1 MNIDELWPLIVEAG
15 QEHNFVLRPTAMPDH
30 LPSAA
35 TVVEPAADDSGRW
48 VVYFTERGE
57 IMDPQYFADE
67 DAACQ
72 FAYSRATAPQPP
84 ARTLTAAEREQA
96 DEFGAQAERER
107 RQMLI
112 DAGYDP
118 DTMQKL

>member
-15 QEHNFVLRPTAMPDH
+15 QEHNFVLRRTAMPDH

-48 VVYFTERGE
+48 VVYFTERGD
-57 IMDPQYFADE
+57 IMDPQYFPDE
-67 DAACQ
+67 DAACR
-72 FAYSRATAPQPP
+72 FAYARATAPQTP
-84 ARTLTAAEREQA
+84 ARDLTPEEQQQA
-96 DEFGAQAERER
+96 DEFADEAERER

-118 DTMQKL
+118 DTMQKR